1 MRAEGVFRLILNAP
15 LYAGMKV
22 ELTDRYVK
30 FPIVEEGKI
39 RNIAIRVGYSRFLV
53 AALQAYSSS

>member
-1 MRAEGVFRLILNAP
+1 MRAEGVFRLILNTP

-39 RNIAIRVGYSRFLV
+39 RNIAIRVRQNRVPGKTLH
-53 AALQAYSSS
+53 AY